1 MTFKKLTFVI
11 ALVAPL
17 ALGACTAVSTSG
29 TAGGT
34 TPAASGASAP
44 TTSDVQ
50 QSGVDGVLQDGNMFV
65 HSPEFGFDSD
75 SISEA
80 P

>member
-1 MTFKKLTFVI
+1 MTFKKLMFVI
-11 ALVAPL
+11 AAIAPV
-17 ALGACTAVSTSG
+17 ALGACTAVNTSG
-29 TAGGT
+29 TASGT

-50 QSGVDGVLQDGNMFV
+50 QSDVDGAPQDGNTFV
-65 HSPEFGFDSD
+65 HSPEPGFDPD

>member
-11 ALVAPL
+11 AAVALL
-17 ALGACTAVSTSG
+17 ALGACTAVSTFG

-34 TPAASGASAP
+34 TAAASSVSVPTATDVPRSGPDGAS
-44 TTSDVQ
+44 
-50 QSGVDGVLQDGNMFV
+50 QDGNTFV
-65 HSPEFGFDSD
+65 HSPEPGFDPD